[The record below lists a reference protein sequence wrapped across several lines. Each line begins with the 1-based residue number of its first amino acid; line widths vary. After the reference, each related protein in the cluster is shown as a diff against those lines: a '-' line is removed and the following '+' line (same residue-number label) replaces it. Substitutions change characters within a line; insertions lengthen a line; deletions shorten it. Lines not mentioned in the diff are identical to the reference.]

1 MFKFFCTF
9 STFFQPWVLLKVVR
23 AVQSIPEGAHHG
35 VTATS
40 VVIPTP
46 VAHLIPV
53 HVTLAGN
60 FDYFVCFHHYFD
72 SS

>member
-1 MFKFFCTF
+1 MFNFFCTF

-23 AVQSIPEGAHHG
+23 AVQSIPEGAHHD

-46 VAHLIPV
+46 VAHLIPA
-53 HVTLAGN
+53 HV
-60 FDYFVCFHHYFD
+60 
-72 SS
+72 